1 VLLTAGLALAV
12 LFAGVFVIAEYDHTH
27 IDAAG
32 DRVPAGEDCRICLEI
47 QIALRLIE
55 AFARLGAS
63 FFFAGCVLAVMP
75 LIKPQT
81 FLCAINPFVLKVKLN
96 C

>member
-1 VLLTAGLALAV
+1 
-12 LFAGVFVIAEYDHTH
+12 
-27 IDAAG
+27 
-32 DRVPAGEDCRICLEI
+32 
-47 QIALRLIE
+47 
-55 AFARLGAS
+55 
-63 FFFAGCVLAVMP
+63 MP